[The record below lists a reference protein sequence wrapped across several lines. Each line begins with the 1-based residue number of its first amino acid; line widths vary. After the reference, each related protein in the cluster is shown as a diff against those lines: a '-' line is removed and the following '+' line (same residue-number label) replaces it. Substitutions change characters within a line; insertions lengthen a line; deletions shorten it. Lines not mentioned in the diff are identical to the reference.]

1 MKSTLDEMR
10 QFVFSK
16 KFKNKEKIMK
26 TITYLMLTR
35 ENFRTESLDNFKRYQ
50 KIQECW
56 RKINN
61 MLVLVPY
68 EFIEDWDLSK
78 RRNVAEAILKIID
91 CKNIVYGAYFKDEV
105 VGFIYLSDKFFG
117 RDNQYIELSMF
128 QVSELFRKMGI
139 GKSLFKF
146 ACEDARHLGVS
157 KLYISAH
164 SSKESQA
171 AYRKIGCIEAV
182 EINKAIA
189 EDEPF
194 DIQMEYQL

>member
-35 ENFRTESLDNFKRYQ
+35 ENFRTDSLDNFKRYQ

-78 RRNVAEAILKIID
+78 RRKVAEAILKVID
-91 CKNIVYGAYFKDEV
+91 HKNVVYGAYFQYKI
-105 VGFIYLSDKFFG
+105 VGFIYLSDKLFG
-117 RDNQYIELSMF
+117 RDNQYIELIMF
-128 QVSELFRKMGI
+128 QVSEMFRKKGI
-139 GKSLFKF
+139 GKLLFKF
-146 ACEDARHLGVS
+146 ACEDARNLGVL

-164 SSKESQA
+164 SSK
-171 AYRKIGCIEAV
+171 
-182 EINKAIA
+182 
-189 EDEPF
+189 
-194 DIQMEYQL
+194 

>member
-1 MKSTLDEMR
+1 ME
-10 QFVFSK
+10 
-16 KFKNKEKIMK
+16 
-26 TITYLMLTR
+26 TITYLKLTR
-35 ENFRTESLDNFKRYQ
+35 ENFNSNSLDNFIRYQ
-50 KIQECW
+50 KVEECW

-61 MLVLVPY
+61 KLVLVPN

-78 RRNVAEAILKIID
+78 RRKVAEAIFKVID
-91 CKNIVYGAYFKDEV
+91 GKNIVYGAYFKDEI

-117 RDNQYIELSMF
+117 RDNLYIELSMF

-182 EINKAIA
+182 EINKSIA